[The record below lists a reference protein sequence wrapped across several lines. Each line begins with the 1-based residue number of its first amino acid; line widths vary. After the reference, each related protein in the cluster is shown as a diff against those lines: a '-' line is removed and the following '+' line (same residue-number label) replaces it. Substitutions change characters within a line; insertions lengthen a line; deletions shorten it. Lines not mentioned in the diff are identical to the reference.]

1 MNIQRITALL
11 IKEFGQLV
19 KDKRMLPIV
28 FVAPVLQLTF
38 LGYAASLDVKN
49 ISMLVCDLDK
59 SHISRDFISTFT
71 NAGYFS
77 IEYATDDYSE
87 VQEFLDR
94 GKVTMAL
101 VLPPKF
107 GDRVLRRGTGTVP
120 ALLGWREGKNR

>member
-59 SHISRDFISTFT
+59 SHISRIMV
-71 NAGYFS
+71 A
-77 IEYATDDYSE
+77 
-87 VQEFLDR
+87 
-94 GKVTMAL
+94 
-101 VLPPKF
+101 
-107 GDRVLRRGTGTVP
+107 RRTLSSSVS
-120 ALLGWREGKNR
+120 R